1 MKQQRSS
8 NRHLRGIL
16 QVGISIILLV
26 VAFRQVAWGD
36 LRASLA
42 QISLPWLA
50 AAWILFLIG
59 VVVRA
64 IRWQILLES
73 LDVRRPLRE
82 LVLWYFVGGFFNVM
96 LPTGFGGDAVRV
108 VELSQDTQRVGAAL
122 NSVIVDRYLG
132 LIALLAMGLVAGVFR
147 PDLAPGPILWLIG
160 LLLAGG
166 VFAAWLLTRPWWSR
180 WAQHGGFTTRLLR
193 MLRLPDVAA
202 GLSSYSPGAIARAF
216 LVSIIFN
223 LLQIFWN
230 VMIGLGLGLHL
241 PIVFYFVIVPLT
253 AAALLLPAF
262 GGLGVRELSYVALL
276 GSAGV
281 PQATA
286 LAFSL
291 SIYAITVATG
301 LLGGVLYLSQGLRRA
316 RRKT

>member
-1 MKQQRSS
+1 MKQKRSS
-8 NRHLRGIL
+8 SRHLRGIL
-16 QVGISIILLV
+16 QVGISVILLV
-26 VAFRQVAWGD
+26 IAFRQVEWGD
-36 LRASLA
+36 LRSSLA

-50 AAWILFLIG
+50 AAWMLFLIG
-59 VVVRA
+59 VIVRA
-64 IRWQILLES
+64 VRWQVLLQS
-73 LDVRRPLRE
+73 LDVHRPLRD
-82 LVLWYFVGGFFNVM
+82 LVLWYFVGGFFNVL

-122 NSVIVDRYLG
+122 NSVVVDRYLG
-132 LIALLAMGLVAGVFR
+132 LVALLAMGLVAGALR
-147 PDLAPGPILWLIG
+147 PDLAPGPILGLIG

-166 VFAAWLLTRPWWSR
+166 ILAAWLLTRPWWR
-180 WAQHGGFTTRLLR
+180 KWAQRGGLATRLLR
-193 MLRLPDVAA
+193 MSKLPDVAA
-202 GLSSYSPGAIARAF
+202 GLSSYTSGAIGRAF

-230 VMIGLGLGLHL
+230 VLIGVGLGLRL
-241 PIVFYFVIVPLT
+241 PIALYFVIVPLT

-262 GGLGVRELSYVALL
+262 GGLGVRELSYVTLL
-276 GSAGV
+276 GTAGV

-301 LLGGVLYLSQGLRRA
+301 LLGGVLYFVQGLRRT
-316 RRKT
+316 RRKI

>member
-1 MKQQRSS
+1 
-8 NRHLRGIL
+8 
-16 QVGISIILLV
+16 VGISGILLV
-26 VAFRQVAWGD
+26 IAFRQVEWGD
-36 LRASLA
+36 LRTSLA

-50 AAWILFLIG
+50 AAWSLFLLGI
-59 VVVRA
+59 VVRA
-64 IRWQILLES
+64 MRWQVLLQA
-73 LDVRRPLRE
+73 LDIRRPLRE
-82 LVLWYFVGGFFNVM
+82 LVLWYFAGSFFNVM

-108 VELSQDTQRVGAAL
+108 VEVAQDTQRVGAAL
-122 NSVIVDRYLG
+122 NSVVVDRYLG
-132 LIALLAMGLVAGVFR
+132 LMSLLAMGLVAGMFR
-147 PDLAPGPILWLIG
+147 PDLAPGPILGLIG
-160 LLLAGG
+160 LLLVGG
-166 VFAAWLLTRPWWSR
+166 ILAAWLLTRPWWSK
-180 WAQHGGFTTRLLR
+180 WAQRGGFVTRLLQ

-216 LVSIIFN
+216 LVSIVFN

-230 VMIGLGLGLHL
+230 VMIGLGLGLQL
-241 PIVFYFVIVPLT
+241 PIALYFVIVPLT

-301 LLGGVLYLSQGLRRA
+301 LLGGVLYFVQGLRRT
-316 RRKT
+316 RGKT